1 MKKCTK
7 KRNKRKSLFSYMLG
21 FHCSF
26 YDFICSFYIGCVSGL
41 GTKKENQ
48 KWFSFFC
55 IANSIWQKKDG
66 LEIHPNRPL

>member
-48 KWFSFFC
+48 EWFSFFMLYYEK
-55 IANSIWQKKDG
+55 QKKTV
-66 LEIHPNRPL
+66 

>member
-26 YDFICSFYIGCVSGL
+26 YDFICSFYIGFVSGL

-48 KWFSFFC
+48 KWFSFFY
-55 IANSIWQKKDG
+55 G
-66 LEIHPNRPL
+66 L

>member
-1 MKKCTK
+1 
-7 KRNKRKSLFSYMLG
+7 MLG

-48 KWFSFFC
+48 KWFSFFMLYYEK
-55 IANSIWQKKDG
+55 QKNG
-66 LEIHPNRPL
+66 LNFHPNRSYYFRSEHSRRH